1 MREHYEAQLTTL
13 NTEMIQMGA
22 LCEDAISGAIQAL
35 LEDDKHLAEKVG
47 QALKWR
53 SNQHERDIE
62 RALYAAFADAAAG
75 GDRPACGF
83 FCPENDF

>member
-22 LCEDAISGAIQAL
+22 LCEDAIPAAI
-35 LEDDKHLAEKVG
+35 

-53 SNQHERDIE
+53 STSTNGI
-62 RALYAAFADAAAG
+62 LNG
-75 GDRPACGF
+75 SVCGF
-83 FCPENDF
+83 C

>member
-47 QALKWR
+47 
-53 SNQHERDIE
+53 SIEMEIDQHERDIE
-62 RALYAAFADAAAG
+62 RLCMAFADAAAG
-75 GDRPACGF
+75 GDRSACGF

>member
-35 LEDDKHLAEKVG
+35 LEAFCLSHPY
-47 QALKWR
+47 
-53 SNQHERDIE
+53 I
-62 RALYAAFADAAAG
+62 LY
-75 GDRPACGF
+75 
-83 FCPENDF
+83 NV

>member
-35 LEDDKHLAEKVG
+35 LEDDKHLAEKSA
-47 QALKWR
+47 ALKWR
-53 SNQHERDIE
+53 STSTNGI
-62 RALYAAFADAAAG
+62 LNG
-75 GDRPACGF
+75 SVCGF
-83 FCPENDF
+83 C

>member
-1 MREHYEAQLTTL
+1 MRDHYEAQLTTL

-22 LCEDAISGAIQAL
+22 LCEDAISSAIQAL
-35 LEDDKHLAEKVG
+35 LED
-47 QALKWR
+47 
-53 SNQHERDIE
+53 
-62 RALYAAFADAAAG
+62 DAAAG